1 VVINGIKEWFG
12 YIPLGYDLKRKLR
25 SCTGIKRKTVLISE
39 TVFHANTMNENLY
52 FSLGQHSPP

>member
-39 TVFHANTMNENLY
+39 TVFSCKYNE
-52 FSLGQHSPP
+52 